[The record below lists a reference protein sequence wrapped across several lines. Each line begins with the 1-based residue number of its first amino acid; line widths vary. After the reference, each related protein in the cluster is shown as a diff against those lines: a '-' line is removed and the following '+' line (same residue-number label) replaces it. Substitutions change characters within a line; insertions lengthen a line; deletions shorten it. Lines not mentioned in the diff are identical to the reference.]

1 MDQSD
6 VAEIVR
12 HLVDEE
18 RRALSVNAR
27 ILDEAITHFSEL
39 IRVQIVE
46 HLRITALAGLSPPQF
61 MREREDIRQFQR
73 PIDL

>member
-18 RRALSVNAR
+18 RRALSVNAS

-46 HLRITALAGLSPPQF
+46 HLRITAPAGLSPPQF
-61 MREREDIRQFQR
+61 MREREDVRQFQR